1 MRINNIPL
9 SATRYILCAYLIVL
23 SISPAFALGEGAR
36 NLLLIAFMGVAPVLL
51 VIYPVWSRLDALLLL
66 LSITTIIFPLLG
78 HPETMRWSTVLY
90 SCMFFMC
97 FMITTR
103 LLVVSNIDIGRYS
116 NLIKGLIFAYF
127 GVLLIQQCCVLLGL
141 PIFNVS
147 NYDVTQPW
155 KLNSLMSEPE
165 HSGRMM
171 ALLMFSYL
179 TMQDC
184 IEGRKITFKESWR
197 RDKPIW
203 LAFLWSM
210 LTMVSAGAYLFLF
223 IVVLKYLNRRRLLP
237 IICCIIVLVILGVLW
252 DIKPIVRVYNIVAAF
267 FTFDINEIYRADQS
281 GALRFI
287 PAIIC
292 WHEIDLSSLNGWFGA
307 GVDYVETF
315 LYRYL
320 PGVNEGYTGGGA
332 FQYALE
338 FGVLNFIIYSSFTFY
353 ACYDKQN
360 KSVSILFWTLS
371 VLLGGINVQLTWA
384 TIVFLYCNKRFE
396 RQKLISTTS
405 RI

>member
-1 MRINNIPL
+1 MRINNISQ
-9 SATRYILCAYLIVL
+9 SATQYILCAYLIVL

-36 NLLLIAFMGVAPVLL
+36 NLLLIAFMGVAPILL
-51 VIYPVWSRLDALLLL
+51 VIYPIWSRLDALLLL

-103 LLVVSNIDIGRYS
+103 LL
-116 NLIKGLIFAYF
+116 
-127 GVLLIQQCCVLLGL
+127 IQQCCVLLGL

-171 ALLMFSYL
+171 ALLVFSYL
-179 TMQDC
+179 TIQDC
-184 IEGRKITFKESWR
+184 IVGRKMIFKESWR
-197 RDKPIW
+197 KDKAIW

-223 IVVLKYLNRRRLLP
+223 IVILKYLNRHRLLP
-237 IICCIIVLVILGVLW
+237 IICCIIVLVILGVLL
-252 DIKPIVRVYNIVAAF
+252 DIKPIVRVYNIVVAF

-287 PAIIC
+287 PSIVC
-292 WHEIDLSSLNGWFGA
+292 WREIDLSSLNGWFGA

-315 LYRYL
+315 LYLYL

-332 FQYALE
+332 IQYALE
-338 FGVLNFIIYSSFTFY
+338 FGILNFIIYSSFTFY

-360 KSVSILFWTLS
+360 KFVSILFWAVS

-384 TIVFLYCNKRFE
+384 TIVFLYCNKQFE
-396 RQKLISTTS
+396 RQRWVGIN
-405 RI
+405 I

>member
-165 HSGRMM
+165 HSGRVM

-184 IEGRKITFKESWR
+184 IKGRKMTFKESWR

-223 IVVLKYLNRRRLLP
+223 IVILRYLDRRRLLP
-237 IICCIIVLVILGVLW
+237 IICCIIVLVILGVLL
-252 DIKPIVRVYNIVAAF
+252 DIKPIVRVYNIV
-267 FTFDINEIYRADQS
+267 
-281 GALRFI
+281 
-287 PAIIC
+287 C
-292 WHEIDLSSLNGWFGA
+292 C
-307 GVDYVETF
+307 F
-315 LYRYL
+315 LY
-320 PGVNEGYTGGGA
+320 
-332 FQYALE
+332 F
-338 FGVLNFIIYSSFTFY
+338 
-353 ACYDKQN
+353 
-360 KSVSILFWTLS
+360 
-371 VLLGGINVQLTWA
+371 
-384 TIVFLYCNKRFE
+384 
-396 RQKLISTTS
+396 
-405 RI
+405 